1 MKKILLAL
9 FISCCCWMLAQN
21 VKNIAQK
28 VTAINQ
34 TTNYKIKTVPNSYFV
49 SQDKV
54 TDNGIELKGCYKDN
68 KIRKIEEFTGLS
80 AWNIITQYFFSEE
93 EDLIFVYVK
102 KFQNLEG
109 NTFLKNPKLIAEER
123 NYYEKGKLV
132 KKLEKGQ
139 GRIESIDYVKE
150 AEHLKKDLQNYK

>member
-1 MKKILLAL
+1 MKKIFLSLCVICSTL
-9 FISCCCWMLAQN
+9 VFSQD

-49 SQDKV
+49 SQNKV
-54 TDNGIELKGCYKDN
+54 TDNGVELKGYYKIN
-68 KIRKIEEFTGLS
+68 RIRKIEEFTGLS
-80 AWNIITQYFFSEE
+80 AWNIMTQYFFSEE
-93 EDLIFVYVK
+93 GDLIFVYVK
-102 KFQNLEG
+102 KFHTSEDNA
-109 NTFLKNPKLIAEER
+109 FLKNPKLIAEGR

-132 KKLEKGQ
+132 KKLEKEQ

>member
-1 MKKILLAL
+1 MKKIFFSLCVICSAL
-9 FISCCCWMLAQN
+9 VFSQDF
-21 VKNIAQK
+21 KNIVQK

-49 SQDKV
+49 SLNKIM
-54 TDNGIELKGCYKDN
+54 DNGIELKGYYKN
-68 KIRKIEEFTGLS
+68 NRIRTIEEFTGLS

-102 KFQNLEG
+102 KFQTLEG

-123 NYYEKGKLV
+123 SYYEKGKLV
-132 KKLEKGQ
+132 KKLEKGK
-139 GRIESIDYVKE
+139 GRIESVDYVKE
-150 AEHLKKDLQNYK
+150 VEHLKKDLQNYK